1 MEASWEKWE
10 STVFFHHLTGTRSR
24 LYIFIN
30 FFRWVIVVGNRY
42 SEVNLVSCVLE
53 WVLLLDVKVL
63 EIIYYAIFS
72 YGYM

>member
-10 STVFFHHLTGTRSR
+10 SKVVFHHLTGTRSR

-63 EIIYYAIFS
+63 EIIYYVIFS